1 MCGAKRSPSAVALCF
16 VAGYLRLTFGDHARG
31 CYARVQTGC
40 PQRRAGL
47 VRNQCSIFRLR
58 LLTAE
63 KQRARAISI
72 IEGLFPT
79 DSEYVGTN
87 SIGKRLLQQA
97 KDELNNWRNEPTNIL
112 IRYAQLC
119 EQEEN
124 RSVRNIIKPY
134 HKSIKVYK
142 EVIHV

>member
-1 MCGAKRSPSAVALCF
+1 MEQP
-16 VAGYLRLTFGDHARG
+16 T
-31 CYARVQTGC
+31 
-40 PQRRAGL
+40 
-47 VRNQCSIFRLR
+47 
-58 LLTAE
+58 E